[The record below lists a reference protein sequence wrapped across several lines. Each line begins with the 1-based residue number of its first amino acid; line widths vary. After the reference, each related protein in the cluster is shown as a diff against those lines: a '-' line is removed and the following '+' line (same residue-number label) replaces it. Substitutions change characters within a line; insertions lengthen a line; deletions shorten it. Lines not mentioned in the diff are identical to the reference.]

1 MEVRVSCCQRGQT
14 AETPSRPRA
23 VSPLGQPHI
32 WLHGATGPRCVC
44 SKGAFF
50 LSLSHLPI
58 PLPHTSLPVCIQHIL
73 ACVRKAQDPLNSF
86 LYPLSKKMGQF
97 TAAIVGRISCLG
109 VWKLP
114 RVKSRSQPARPLLS
128 LAQTTT
134 KTATTTTTT
143 TTKHA
148 TCAQAHTNTPTEPT
162 KRTRLQGEA
171 SGLRV
176 PAARPVPWHGATAA
190 QFPAPHHLSSALCL
204 L

>member
-1 MEVRVSCCQRGQT
+1 MSVSGCQRGQT
-14 AETPSRPRA
+14 AETPQRPRA
-23 VSPLGQPHI
+23 VSPLGWPHI
-32 WLHGATGPRCVC
+32 WLHAPALCMLQGSHP
-44 SKGAFF
+44 
-50 LSLSHLPI
+50 SLSYPLP
-58 PLPHTSLPVCIQHIL
+58 PLPHVSLPVCIQHPP
-73 ACVRKAQDPLNSF
+73 ACARKAKDPQNSF

-114 RVKSRSQPARPLLS
+114 RVKSRSQPVRPLLS

-171 SGLRV
+171 SGLHV
-176 PAARPVPWHGATAA
+176 WAARPIRWHQATAA

>member
-1 MEVRVSCCQRGQT
+1 MEVSVSCGQRGQT
-14 AETPSRPRA
+14 AETTQTPRA
-23 VSPLGQPHI
+23 VSPLGQLHI
-32 WLHGATGPRCVC
+32 WLRARALRMLQGSVP
-44 SKGAFF
+44 
-50 LSLSHLPI
+50 SLSHPLLP
-58 PLPHTSLPVCIQHIL
+58 PHVSLPVCIQHTL
-73 ACVRKAQDPLNSF
+73 AWARKAKDPQNSF

-97 TAAIVGRISCLG
+97 TAAIFGRISCLG

-128 LAQTTT
+128 LAQTT

-143 TTKHA
+143 TTKQA
-148 TCAQAHTNTPTEPT
+148 TCARAHTNTPTEPT

-171 SGLRV
+171 SGLHV